1 MTYAEFKKEHDKLVT
16 DIIFTESKQSD
27 TLVERLERLRLDN
40 DKLRLR
46 RGARFYRGVQRT
58 LFAC

>member
-16 DIIFTESKQSD
+16 DIIFTESKHSD

-40 DKLRLR
+40 QKHFDQLWGEL
-46 RGARFYRGVQRT
+46 
-58 LFAC
+58 